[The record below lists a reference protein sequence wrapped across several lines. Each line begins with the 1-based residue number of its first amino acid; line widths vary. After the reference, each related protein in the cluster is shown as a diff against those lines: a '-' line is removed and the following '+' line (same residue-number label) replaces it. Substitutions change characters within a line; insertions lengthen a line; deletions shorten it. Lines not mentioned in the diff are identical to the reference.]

1 MKEKR
6 KTNNKEGKNGNELLL
21 EGKALKTNVIDTWW
35 KQAKNDGI
43 KFGVKTH
50 WLGGSF
56 FTFKKVRALTLVKVF
71 TIIIIIKL

>member
-35 KQAKNDGI
+35 K
-43 KFGVKTH
+43 
-50 WLGGSF
+50 
-56 FTFKKVRALTLVKVF
+56 
-71 TIIIIIKL
+71 